1 MFKGYFEKLKE
12 TRKEMFEI
20 SLGMKDMFDHAIAC
34 EDEKVVDEIIKDIK
48 KIQKKCY
55 RIIDRRHLN
64 DYHGG
69 TYRCY
74 PGGEVDV
81 YRPHTDKQNIVDYI
95 DYFFI
100 NTVSSADEFNE
111 KFFEVASFSS
121 RGPSFNRFK
130 PDLVAPSVDITS
142 CGLNNDYVKLSGTSV
157 ATPMIAGMCALILE
171 DNPLLNP
178 VQVKNK
184 ILSLCK
190 PICFNKNLEGLGY
203 PSLKNKKLS

>member
-55 RIIDRRHLN
+55 RIIDKKHIN

-111 KFFEVASFSS
+111 KFSPQLHEHEYGESS
-121 RGPSFNRFK
+121 
-130 PDLVAPSVDITS
+130 
-142 CGLNNDYVKLSGTSV
+142 GLYDYVVDKSPKNFYDANCWEQILRKQAKELI
-157 ATPMIAGMCALILE
+157 ATDGKGLTQE
-171 DNPLLNP
+171 
-178 VQVKNK
+178 K
-184 ILSLCK
+184 IEE
-190 PICFNKNLEGLGY
+190 INQEYGVE
-203 PSLKNKKLS
+203 